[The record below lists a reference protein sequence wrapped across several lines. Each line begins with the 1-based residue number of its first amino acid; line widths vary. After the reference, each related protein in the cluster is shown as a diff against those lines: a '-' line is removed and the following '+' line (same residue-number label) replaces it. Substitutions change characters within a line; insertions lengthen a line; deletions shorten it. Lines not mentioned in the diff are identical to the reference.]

1 MRLLEA
7 LLVKARSWQK
17 WEISRKWGIWPQFS
31 MRLQNIQIRSPFSP
45 FSPTSQKSLLW
56 WPSKNMII
64 LNQIFLT
71 SIGSHFSSGM
81 GLPYSRASHA
91 QADAQTLAQPPSRGH
106 LYSGYSW
113 LGPNSVPWIEVPLCL
128 FLSLRKVT
136 FTITNDN
143 CPQSSTKKW
152 I

>member
-1 MRLLEA
+1 MRLQEA
-7 LLVKARSWQK
+7 LLIKSRSWQK
-17 WEISRKWGIWPQFS
+17 WEISRKMGNLASIFHE
-31 MRLQNIQIRSPFSP
+31 MQNIQIRSPFSP
-45 FSPTSQKSLLW
+45 FSPTWPKSLLW
-56 WPSKNMII
+56 RPSKNMII
-64 LNQIFLT
+64 LNQIFPT
-71 SIGSHFSSGM
+71 SIGSHFLLGM

-91 QADAQTLAQPPSRGH
+91 QADTQTLAQPPSRGD
-106 LYSGYSW
+106 LYSDYCC

-143 CPQSSTKKW
+143 RRQSSTKKW